1 MYYKNVKG
9 EFNPICIIQNKENYA
24 LQNILFLNISFQNA
38 AYFNQINSLH
48 LISERVVIS
57 LVI

>member
-24 LQNILFLNISFQNA
+24 LQNLMFLNTSFQNT
-38 AYFNQINSLH
+38 AYFHQMNSLH
-48 LISERVVIS
+48 LISEPEVIS
-57 LVI
+57 LLI